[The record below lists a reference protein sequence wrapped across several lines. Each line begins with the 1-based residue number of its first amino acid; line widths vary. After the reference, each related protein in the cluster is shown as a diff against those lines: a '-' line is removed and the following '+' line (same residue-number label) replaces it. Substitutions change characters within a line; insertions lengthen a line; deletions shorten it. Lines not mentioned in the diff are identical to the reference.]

1 MSEIPAD
8 LRYTRSHEW
17 IRELPGGEVELGITE
32 HAQHELG
39 DVVFVELPEVGRK
52 LEAGASYAVV
62 ESVKAAADVYCPLAG
77 EVTAVNPALGAS
89 PELINRAPYGEG
101 WLARVRPAGPLPAL
115 LSAQQYQQVLES
127 EGA

>member
-1 MSEIPAD
+1 MSDIPAD

-17 IRELPGGEVELGITE
+17 IRQLPGGEVELGITE

-39 DVVFVELPEVGRK
+39 DVVFVELPEVGRT
-52 LEAGASYAVV
+52 LEAGTSYAVV

-77 EVTAVNPALGAS
+77 EVTAVNSALGAT

-101 WLARVRPAGPLPAL
+101 WIARVRPAGALPAL
-115 LSAQQYQQVLES
+115 LSAQQYQQVLQA
-127 EGA
+127 EGD